1 MRALVAGYEPLMVTM
16 DGVSVPKLKVDCTDA
31 EERSS
36 VGNAR
41 AINAIFNALKMT
53 EDESVSE
60 NNDRVLEIANDS
72 LLLGEKISESK
83 IVRKVLIPRK
93 FDMKE
98 TAVIQFD
105 NEVNQDESIAL
116 LTKQF
121 SKMARKFKSMNTAK
135 TTVKTGRHDGENS
148 TRKAIDFSYRRNSDH
163 ACITE
168 INLEDDSECSDND
181 ENEEL
186 KLEKLKMLRK
196 EDSEARAIQ
205 KERIQDLM
213 EENERQNDSSKYGLG
228 FDASMRSAKFTS
240 EVRFVPASVKG
251 TTKPNCATV
260 VTNRPAKSSR
270 RECDS
275 DHVTFGDGAKGRIIA
290 KGNIDRSN
298 IPVLMKKLGHISLK
312 SFDKVIRNEA
322 VCYILA
328 DREYHWKWD
337 VKSDQGIFLGYSQN
351 NRAYK
356 VFNIKSRKVMETIN
370 VVVND
375 FESNVNQF
383 NIEDD
388 ETSIIPDVT
397 STLLKEIP
405 KDDPQPDSTKINSKI
420 ITDEVMNDETVLV
433 PFAHVKKN
441 HLPNSIIGS
450 HVALEVINYLSFQP
464 QPLQSPIRRPVFH
477 VYKLNK
483 ALYGLKQAPRAWYER
498 LTIYLGDK
506 GYSRGGTHMESLP

>member
-270 RECDS
+270 R
-275 DHVTFGDGAKGRIIA
+275 
-290 KGNIDRSN
+290 
-298 IPVLMKKLGHISLK
+298 
-312 SFDKVIRNEA
+312 
-322 VCYILA
+322 
-328 DREYHWKWD
+328 
-337 VKSDQGIFLGYSQN
+337 N

-405 KDDPQPDSTKINSKI
+405 KDDPQPDS
-420 ITDEVMNDETVLV
+420 
-433 PFAHVKKN
+433 
-441 HLPNSIIGS
+441 S